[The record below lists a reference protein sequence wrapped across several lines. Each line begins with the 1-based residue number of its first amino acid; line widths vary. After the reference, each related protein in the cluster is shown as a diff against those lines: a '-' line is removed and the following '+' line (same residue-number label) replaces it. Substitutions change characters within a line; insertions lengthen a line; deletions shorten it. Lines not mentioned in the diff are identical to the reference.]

1 VAAASIPPRRRA
13 AKGEV
18 PEEALRREV
27 LEETGYEVARGVPL
41 AQAKQYV
48 NSPDGYFNKI
58 CAFFAI
64 EVGSRVRNY
73 YSPGHSPE
81 WVSIDDA
88 VPMIAEEVSVWA
100 VQRYLD
106 LHHG

>member
-1 VAAASIPPRRRA
+1 VHPSGPRGAAGP
-13 AKGEV
+13 G
-18 PEEALRREV
+18 
-27 LEETGYEVARGVPL
+27 
-41 AQAKQYV
+41 QAVRQ
-48 NSPDGYFNKI
+48 SPDGYFNKI

-64 EVGSRVRNY
+64 EIGPRMRNY
-73 YSPGHSPE
+73 YSPRHSPE

-88 VPMIAEEVSVWA
+88 VPMIAEEASVWA